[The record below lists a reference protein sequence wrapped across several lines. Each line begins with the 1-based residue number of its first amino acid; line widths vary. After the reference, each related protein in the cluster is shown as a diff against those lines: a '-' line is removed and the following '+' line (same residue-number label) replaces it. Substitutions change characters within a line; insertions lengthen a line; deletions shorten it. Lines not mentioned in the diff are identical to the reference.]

1 MAPGEDNVAK
11 SGENPVLHIN
21 RTGEAPK
28 ALVFT
33 GGKGDRPMTP
43 AEIKRGRFI
52 KNLKSNYAKL
62 NEALAAFEFFA
73 EICELSLEC
82 RAGIKTA
89 NQAAIAELTA
99 KYERKLAEYDRR
111 SRGAG

>member
-1 MAPGEDNVAK
+1 MAQF
-11 SGENPVLHIN
+11 GENPVLHIN
-21 RTGEAPK
+21 RPGESPK

-33 GGKGDRPMTP
+33 GSKAERPMTP
-43 AEIKRGRFI
+43 AEAKRGRFI
-52 KNLKSNYAKL
+52 KNLKGNFAKL

-82 RAGIKTA
+82 RADIKKA

-99 KYERKLAEYDRR
+99 RFEKKLAEYDRR
-111 SRGAG
+111 SRETG

>member
-1 MAPGEDNVAK
+1 MEQP
-11 SGENPVLHIN
+11 GENPVLHIN
-21 RTGEAPK
+21 RPGEPPK

-33 GGKGDRPMTP
+33 GAKGDRVMTA
-43 AEIKRGRFI
+43 AELKRGRFI
-52 KNLKSNYAKL
+52 KNLKGNYAKL
-62 NEALAAFEFFA
+62 NEALATFEFFA

-82 RAGIKTA
+82 RSGIRKA

-111 SRGAG
+111 SREGD